1 MADLATIGT
10 ALSSIKTAVE
20 LAKAVRSS
28 TSTLAQAEVNLQ
40 LAELISALADARI
53 EVSEVQGLLLEKEE
67 RIAQLQ
73 HELDNK
79 GNTVYEKP
87 YYWLETGEERDGP
100 YCQRCKDVDHLF
112 VRLQATSAKGR
123 WSCRSCREVFDDDT
137 YVEQDKPL
145 LW

>member
-28 TSTLAQAEVNLQ
+28 TSALAQAEVNLQ

-53 EVSEVQGLLLEKEE
+53 EISEIQGLLLEKEE
-67 RIAQLQ
+67 RIARLQ
-73 HELDNK
+73 HELDSK

-87 YYWLETGEERDGP
+87 YYWLVTDKSRDGP
-100 YCQRCKDVDHLF
+100 YCQRCKDVDQLF
-112 VRLQATSAKGR
+112 VRLQSTSAKGR

-137 YVEQDKPL
+137 YVKRAPPL
-145 LW
+145 L